1 MNTKSLLAPKVG
13 SLRKTT
19 DCKCSS
25 CQLFGRELTVRD
37 LEDGTMTMSGLDDPA
52 QLILKQ
58 DIVDLLNAYSEDRLP
73 SSAHFRVKRILA
85 EADNYIKNSKEAL
98 SSEYRKLS
106 VEHSQLKERLD
117 KELREHRG
125 RIDTEL
131 REHRRRIDA
140 ERIEHLEGS
149 QRIRKKIIAEYEEHE
164 ARMRI
169 ERLEHDKLVSKES
182 RKIKAYPWLVAGVG
196 LAGISSLILGIMLIV
211 S

>member
-106 VEHSQLKERLD
+106 VEHSQLKGRLD
-117 KELREHRG
+117 KELREHRE
-125 RIDTEL
+125 RLESEKT
-131 REHRRRIDA
+131 EHR
-140 ERIEHLEGS
+140 ERISAEKAEHIGRN
-149 QRIRKKIIAEYEEHE
+149 QRTQELIVAEYKAHHVKMK
-164 ARMRI
+164 R
-169 ERLEHDKLVSKES
+169 ERLEHDSLIS
-182 RKIKAYPWLVAGVG
+182 REQRKVKAYPWLIAG
-196 LAGISSLILGIMLIV
+196 LGITGASTLILGIMLIL
-211 S
+211 